1 MLNFFLTFWKNSGL
15 IALYLPG
22 KYRFQLVFV
31 LKYRADKVAKEKVVQ
46 LESKKAEVK
55 KKNAVKEARVEAIR
69 ETAVTLNHKIN
80 TPLSTIMLKTE
91 LLLRTKKGLDEDMKK
106 GLLMIQD
113 EVGRIYETI
122 GRLRSLYNAE
132 SVEYLKGIKMI
143 DIEKSTVSGK
153 A

>member
-1 MLNFFLTFWKNSGL
+1 M
-15 IALYLPG
+15 
-22 KYRFQLVFV
+22 
-31 LKYRADKVAKEKVVQ
+31 AKEKIVQ

-91 LLLRTKKGLDEDMKK
+91 LLLRTKKGLDEDMKR

-122 GRLRSLYNAE
+122 GRLRSLRNAK
-132 SVEYLKGIKMI
+132 SIQYLEDIKMI

-153 A
+153 V

>member
-122 GRLRSLYNAE
+122 GRLRSVYNAE

>member
-1 MLNFFLTFWKNSGL
+1 M
-15 IALYLPG
+15 
-22 KYRFQLVFV
+22 
-31 LKYRADKVAKEKVVQ
+31 AKEKVVQ
-46 LESKKAEVK
+46 LESKKTEIK
-55 KKNAVKEARVEAIR
+55 KKNAVKQARVEAIR

-91 LLLRTKKGLDEDMKK
+91 LLLRTKKGLDEDMKR

-122 GRLRSLYNAE
+122 GRLRSVCNAR
-132 SVEYLKGIKMI
+132 SIQYLEDIKMI
-143 DIEKSTVSGK
+143 DIEKPIISGK